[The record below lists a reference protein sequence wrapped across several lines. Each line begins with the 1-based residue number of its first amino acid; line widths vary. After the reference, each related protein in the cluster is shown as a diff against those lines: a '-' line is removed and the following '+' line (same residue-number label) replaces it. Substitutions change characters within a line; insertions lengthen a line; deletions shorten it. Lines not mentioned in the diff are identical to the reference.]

1 MSIDSYLRFCRFYR
15 RERECPYQEFPE
27 SLLWDYERIWIELSL
42 NKDDTLG
49 NMLDDYLR
57 AGLSEF
63 EMQDDTPITMKA
75 LLFDRFRH
83 WLGGYGKADTEAF
96 AQWYK
101 DKYKAS
107 QQ

>member
-1 MSIDSYLRFCRFYR
+1 MNKEDYLRFCRFYKG
-15 RERECPYQEFPE
+15 ESECPYRDGMK

-42 NKDDTLG
+42 NKDDALG

-75 LLFDRFRH
+75 LLFDRYRH
-83 WLGGYGKADTEAF
+83 WLGGYGKIDAEAF
-96 AQWYK
+96 KKWYA
-101 DKYKAS
+101 DKYMTT
-107 QQ
+107 

>member
-1 MSIDSYLRFCRFYR
+1 MNIEGYLRFCRFYR
-15 RERECPYQEFPE
+15 GEEECPYKKGMR

-49 NMLDDYLR
+49 NLLDDYLR

-63 EMQDDTPITMKA
+63 EMKDDTPITLKA
-75 LLFDRFRH
+75 LLFDRYRH

-96 AQWYK
+96 VQWYK
-101 DKYKAS
+101 NEYIAS